1 MRPRLD
7 PRIDDYIATS
17 APFARPILKHLRKLV
32 HQACPAAT
40 ETMKW
45 SMPHFEH
52 AGAILCS
59 FAAFKAH
66 CAFGFW
72 HKEMRALVAKEAS
85 AAQPAMGAFGRITS
99 LEDLPADRTLVGYV
113 RAAAKLNEKGEAGR
127 PRRPRGPRRVTA
139 ESAVPAALAAAFK
152 GNAAAAKTF
161 AAFSPSQRKEYAEW
175 IAEAK
180 REETREK
187 RLAIA
192 LEWLAAGKPRNW
204 KYLKR

>member
-1 MRPRLD
+1 MGPRLD
-7 PRIDDYIATS
+7 PRIDDYIARS

-45 SMPHFEH
+45 NMPHFEH

-59 FAAFKAH
+59 MAAFNAH

-72 HKEMRALVAKEAS
+72 HREMGTLLAKEAT

-99 LEDLPADRTLVGYV
+99 IDDLPADRTLVRYL
-113 RAAAKLNEKGEAGR
+113 RAAAKLNDEGKTGR
-127 PRRPRGPRRVTA
+127 PRAPRRVTA
-139 ESAVPAALAAAFK
+139 EPAVPAVLAAALK

-161 AAFSPSQRKEYAEW
+161 AAFSPSHRKEYAEW

-180 REETREK
+180 RDETREK
-187 RLAIA
+187 RLLIA

-204 KYLKR
+204 KYIKR